1 MKYRYLLI
9 GLMSV
14 MAFSCTESEMVDL
27 EGPDRH
33 SPSGDVFYVSIG
45 EQPDAET
52 KVYADDSLRVL
63 WNHGDR
69 ISVFN
74 KKTYNREYSFQGE
87 DGTNAGKISPEGEDG
102 EGNPLGLVYAVYPY
116 QDSTSVSSDGIISFT
131 LPEIQTYLENS
142 FGIGANTMVSAM
154 DGNKLK
160 FKNVGGYLALKLYG
174 NNVSVSSVIVRGNNN
189 EFLAGLSEIE
199 MTEGGP
205 EISLDAESASKQVR
219 LYCNDPV
226 ELGSSSNAE
235 ECTVFWFVLP
245 PVEFSQGFNITVT
258 TPDGG
263 VFKKSTSKPT
273 SIVRSRITRFAPLEV
288 IPTASGNDIKINE
301 ISSNAGGYGVEGGVT
316 KSDDSIYYNKADYD
330 SDTRTYTI
338 TLPTVTDFSELKLNY
353 SLTAGDILIVDGKEV
368 ASGVPIDASSEKPA
382 TDKMKPS
389 SKPVSLTVCRGDA
402 EKRFTLVARNTGL
415 PVVKITTVGFTQ
427 ADLDAKRKYKSGN
440 TIIDEREWRPTETEL
455 DEKTAAATIVIEYPN
470 GSVDTDVATQIKGR
484 GNATWKYDKRP
495 YALKL
500 GKKSSPLGLGHK
512 GNGKHKRWILLANW
526 KDRTLLRNEAAFW
539 LSRQTD
545 LDFTVNGTF
554 VELEFNGIHRGN
566 YYLCEQIK
574 VDNTRVAID
583 DWDPKEDSLATV
595 VGGFMMEIDN
605 NYDEEFKF
613 LSDGFSLKY
622 MFKDPDEDIS
632 TEAFNYMKN
641 FVKTMETQIKNA
653 SKSDTYMNYFDI
665 ESAIWFMFVN
675 ELTGNGDFFNTDG
688 GSNSEWY
695 GPHSTYLYKDKDVL
709 DENGNVVESKKMFMG
724 PVWDFDYLTFVPNR
738 SSSWVGVNKSGY
750 YYYYL
755 RNNKAFCDMV
765 RELWESYREKI
776 DTEFATHIDDLADLI
791 RTSEVFNTTMWG
803 YSNTSQDQ
811 GQNGDNTLG
820 FQAAVD
826 RMKEAF
832 STKYTYMNTNLYN
845 KTFLQK

>member
-1 MKYRYLLI
+1 MKFRVIFFGLLSAI
-9 GLMSV
+9 AV
-14 MAFSCTESEMVDL
+14 SCTIDEINTPNQAEIPSQADL
-27 EGPDRH
+27 
-33 SPSGDVFYVSIG
+33 VFFATIG
-45 EQPDAET
+45 EQPDADT
-52 KVYADDSLRVL
+52 KVYADENLRVL
-63 WNHGDR
+63 WNHDDR
-69 ISVFN
+69 ISIFN
-74 KKTYNREYSFQGE
+74 KKTYNREFSFQGE
-87 DGTNAGKISPEGEDG
+87 DGENSGMIKPVEGSVDG
-102 EGNPLGLVYAVYPY
+102 DGDSIGLVYAVYPY
-116 QDSTSVSSDGIISFT
+116 QESTAISSDGIISFT
-131 LPEIQTYLENS
+131 LPEIQTYHENS
-142 FGIGANTMVSAM
+142 FGIGANTMVSST
-154 DGNKLK
+154 DGSKLR
-160 FKNVGGYLALKLYG
+160 FKNVGGYLAVKLYG
-174 NNVSVSSVIVRGNNN
+174 RGVSVSSAIVRGNNN
-189 EFLAGLSEIE
+189 ELLAGLSEIE
-199 MTEGGP
+199 MTEDGP
-205 EISLDAESASKQVR
+205 EISLDAGSASKQVR

-226 ELGSSSNAE
+226 ELGSSSNTD

-245 PVEFSQGFNITVT
+245 PVEFNKGINITVT

-263 VFKKSTSKPT
+263 VFKKSTSTPI
-273 SIVRSRITRFAPLEV
+273 SIGRSAITRLAPLEV
-288 IPTASGNDIKINE
+288 TPTASGSDIKINE
-301 ISSNAGGYGVEGGVT
+301 ISSNAGGYGVSVT
-316 KSDDSIYYNKADYD
+316 KSDGSIYNNKADYD

-338 TLPTVTDFSELKLNY
+338 TMPTVTDFSELKLNY
-353 SLTAGDILIVDGKEV
+353 SLTAGDILIVDGKEIV
-368 ASGVPIDASSEKPA
+368 SGIPIDASSDEPS

-440 TIIDEREWRPTETEL
+440 KVIDEREWRPTDIEL
-455 DEKTAAATIVIEYPN
+455 DEETAAATIVIEYPN

-545 LDFTVNGTF
+545 LEFTVNGTY
-554 VELEFNGIHRGN
+554 VEMEFNGVHRGN

-605 NYDEEFKF
+605 NYDEESKF

-622 MFKDPDEDIS
+622 MFKDPDEKIS

-653 SKSDTYMNYFDI
+653 SNSDTYMNYFDI

-695 GPHSTYLYKDKDVL
+695 GPHSTYLYKDKDLL
-709 DENGNVVESKKMFMG
+709 DENGSVVESKKMFMG

-738 SSSWVGVNKSGY
+738 SNSWVGVNKSGY

-755 RNNKAFCDMV
+755 RNNKAFCDKT
-765 RELWESYREKI
+765 RELWESYRGNI
-776 DTEFATHIDDLADLI
+776 DTEFADHIDELADLI

-832 STKYTYMNTNLYN
+832 SKKYNYMNTNLYN